1 VKGTGA
7 TKVLRDLWSRQP
19 DMCDARRFK
28 LRCRPRRLVLAARH
42 CDRVHGLLFGAI
54 DVVDADVRNWSRNE
68 GPAAGI
74 ATRVHDGLEGARGH
88 LRAAVYALLTALD
101 GVGVGGGGEG
111 GDSPA
116 PWEHSPCF
124 AEQLNGA
131 MELGE
136 AMLKAGELVAETAGA
151 REAAFG
157 FIGGAK

>member
-1 VKGTGA
+1 
-7 TKVLRDLWSRQP
+7 
-19 DMCDARRFK
+19 M
-28 LRCRPRRLVLAARH
+28 
-42 CDRVHGLLFGAI
+42 
-54 DVVDADVRNWSRNE
+54 DADVRNWSRNE

-88 LRAAVYALLTALD
+88 LRAAAPLAALD
-101 GVGVGGGGEG
+101 GVGGGVEG
-111 GDSPA
+111 GDSTA
-116 PWEHSPCF
+116 PWEQSPCF

-136 AMLKAGELVAETAGA
+136 AMLKARELVAETAVA

>member
-1 VKGTGA
+1 VEFTWKG
-7 TKVLRDLWSRQP
+7 LFQ
-19 DMCDARRFK
+19 
-28 LRCRPRRLVLAARH
+28 RRLVLAARH

-111 GDSPA
+111 GDSTA

-131 MELGE
+131 MEPRQPVDGAWRVLCGDR
-136 AMLKAGELVAETAGA
+136 GA
-151 REAAFG
+151 RPPPCWTRTWPSRWTRPRACPPRA
-157 FIGGAK
+157 